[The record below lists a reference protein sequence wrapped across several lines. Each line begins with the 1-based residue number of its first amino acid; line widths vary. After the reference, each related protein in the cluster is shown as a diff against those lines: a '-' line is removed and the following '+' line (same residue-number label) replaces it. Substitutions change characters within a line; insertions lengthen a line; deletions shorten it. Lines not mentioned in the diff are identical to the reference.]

1 MTREFLAVGT
11 QGLEKV
17 VGYFGKHT
25 KKRKN
30 SPKTT
35 NKKTPTKIKQKKR
48 WWVEFWRLAI
58 ICQTGG

>member
-1 MTREFLAVGT
+1 MTREFLAVST

-17 VGYFGKHT
+17 VGYFGKH
-25 KKRKN
+25 KKKI

-35 NKKTPTKIKQKKR
+35 NKKIPIKIKQKKR

-58 ICQTGG
+58 ICQTGR